1 MCEDNGSGFKAE
13 YEKISKGELHSC
25 DAGKRDENKTKNRY
39 KSTFP
44 YDHSRV
50 KFRMTDMKSD
60 YINANYIKDISGE
73 QRYIATQ
80 GPKKKT
86 VADFW
91 TMIWQESIEIIVCL
105 TNLKEEKKEKCAQY
119 WPNCNDKVQS
129 GNFTIRNLEEKTYS
143 NYIKR
148 HLKLQNTIG
157 KEEKDVWMFHYTQW
171 PDHGVPEAINLVV
184 FHRHVQRVFDES
196 VEKSKIAVHCSAGL
210 GRTGTFIALDALYRH
225 GLESGSVNVSEYVT
239 QMRDDRMN
247 MVQGE
252 DQYKMI
258 YTALYESFRGHLR
271 PVTDKLFLSDHQTLN
286 SKHQEDEIKKEQ
298 EADDFKE
305 LESLKIQY
313 DKTEKSAQNN
323 AASNFTP
330 TVMPVEKYRCHVL
343 SDDGEPVYYNAVI
356 LQSFTKPDGL
366 ISAQYPL
373 EDQCEDFLYL
383 VKESRP
389 GTVVF
394 LGRLEDIP
402 STKIWFP
409 SKNNCKAVGKFT
421 IKMTKCIPSAEVT
434 KTNII
439 IQGKGFKDIPLSV
452 LECNFWKGDALTA
465 DCKKVVEAIKET
477 RLEES
482 THSNKRT
489 IVFSRY
495 IYPKPLKYRP
505 RK

>member
-1 MCEDNGSGFKAE
+1 
-13 YEKISKGELHSC
+13 
-25 DAGKRDENKTKNRY
+25 
-39 KSTFP
+39 
-44 YDHSRV
+44 
-50 KFRMTDMKSD
+50 
-60 YINANYIKDISGE
+60 
-73 QRYIATQ
+73 
-80 GPKKKT
+80 
-86 VADFW
+86 
-91 TMIWQESIEIIVCL
+91 
-105 TNLKEEKKEKCAQY
+105 
-119 WPNCNDKVQS
+119 
-129 GNFTIRNLEEKTYS
+129 
-143 NYIKR
+143 
-148 HLKLQNTIG
+148 
-157 KEEKDVWMFHYTQW
+157 
-171 PDHGVPEAINLVV
+171 
-184 FHRHVQRVFDES
+184 
-196 VEKSKIAVHCSAGL
+196 
-210 GRTGTFIALDALYRH
+210 
-225 GLESGSVNVSEYVT
+225 
-239 QMRDDRMN
+239 MRDDRMN

-489 IVFSRY
+489 IVFSSDGAKRCGPFFVAY
-495 IYPKPLKYRP
+495 NVIEQFILDKEIDIFTATRLIQIRRPEFISTPEEYQFCHDLVAEYLQADTIYDNLNSKH
-505 RK
+505 

>member
-1 MCEDNGSGFKAE
+1 MQTKYIIILMKTESKDIHSYTNETANLQEEAKTINKNQKISVADLWKTIEEMCEDNGSGFKAE

-298 EADDFKE
+298 EADDFKTVSYLRITVGLSSVIRDKNNTKE
-305 LESLKIQY
+305 QQSSNHSKYSTIKLKNLHRTMLHLILHQLLCQLRNIDVMCSL
-313 DKTEKSAQNN
+313 TMVNR
-323 AASNFTP
+323 FTTTLSFFSHSRNP
-330 TVMPVEKYRCHVL
+330 MVL
-343 SDDGEPVYYNAVI
+343 SVPSIHLRTSVKISCI
-356 LQSFTKPDGL
+356 L
-366 ISAQYPL
+366 
-373 EDQCEDFLYL
+373 
-383 VKESRP
+383 
-389 GTVVF
+389 
-394 LGRLEDIP
+394 
-402 STKIWFP
+402 
-409 SKNNCKAVGKFT
+409 
-421 IKMTKCIPSAEVT
+421 
-434 KTNII
+434 
-439 IQGKGFKDIPLSV
+439 
-452 LECNFWKGDALTA
+452 
-465 DCKKVVEAIKET
+465 
-477 RLEES
+477 
-482 THSNKRT
+482 
-489 IVFSRY
+489 
-495 IYPKPLKYRP
+495 
-505 RK
+505 